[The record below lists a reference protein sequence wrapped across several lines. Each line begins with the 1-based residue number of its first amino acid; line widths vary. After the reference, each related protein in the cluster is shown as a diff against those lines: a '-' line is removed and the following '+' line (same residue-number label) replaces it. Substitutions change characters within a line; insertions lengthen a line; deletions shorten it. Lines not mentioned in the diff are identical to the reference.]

1 MAIILWKQF
10 AQNFLRSAA
19 EKAVPVT
26 QVVKLLR
33 GEGIG
38 FRYTDMLKTYR
49 TYAHLPEVRDA
60 YKYIPKI
67 FRLPK
72 EMFATAHPF
81 QSKTFLYEGG
91 FRLKNTVTGEVFTKP
106 VRLPSDNWLTPN
118 QIAEKSLEISEEGFE
133 GYNWEVTDFNITGA
147 FTIEEELLE

>member
-1 MAIILWKQF
+1 MAVILWKQF
-10 AQNFLRSAA
+10 AESFLRSAA
-19 EKAVPVT
+19 ERAIPVT
-26 QVVKLLR
+26 SVVKLLR
-33 GEGIG
+33 AEGIS
-38 FRYTDMLKTYR
+38 FRYQDMLRTYR
-49 TYAHLPEVRDA
+49 TYTHLPEVRDA

-72 EMFATAHPF
+72 SMFATAHPF
-81 QSKTFLYEGG
+81 QSKEFLYEGG

-133 GYNWEVTDFNITGA
+133 GYNWEVIDFGVTGA
-147 FTIEEELLE
+147 FTTEEELLE